1 MRRTTIRCLAATAAA
16 VSLTMSAGCS
26 SGSVDR
32 AGGAAGHH
40 VTVLRLANLIGEPP
54 GQVAAFA
61 DEVRTLSDRGIRVE
75 IRNEWRAGR
84 ADAEALTIDDVR
96 RGRIAMAWVG
106 ARAFDRA
113 GVDTF
118 QPLLAPMLVDSQDLQ
133 AQVFRSGLPAAMLPG
148 LRPLQL
154 HGLAALPGP
163 MRKVLGVDRP
173 FVTAADFKGQVV
185 GVQDSALTAAT
196 MRALGAVTKKEPGG
210 ASLDGLNA
218 YEQQL
223 ASIVGNRYNA
233 TARYVTANLD
243 LWPRPLVIIMGDKT
257 FDRLTPAQ
265 RRVLEQA
272 GKAAVPAAIAET
284 KAEDASAARELCA
297 LGMHFPAAST
307 RELGALRAAV
317 QPVYDK
323 ISQNP
328 ANKAVL
334 DRIVAMKQELGA
346 PPDAVTCSS
355 GTVTAA
361 GIPNG
366 TYRTRLSSSDWAC
379 WFEPLPGVF
388 TMTVGHG
395 AMTLVNPD
403 GQIGYQST
411 YSILRD
417 RITANGPPDVISATW
432 SVHGNTLRFA
442 DVKGPE
448 PGGCDPYVIV
458 WSSHPWTRVVK

>member
-1 MRRTTIRCLAATAAA
+1 MRRTIARGLAATAAA
-16 VSLTMSAGCS
+16 AALTMSAGCS
-26 SGSVDR
+26 AGSVDR
-32 AGGAAGHH
+32 AGGAAGHD

-61 DEVRTLSDRGIRVE
+61 EEVRTLSDGGIRVE
-75 IRNEWRAGR
+75 FSNKWRAGR
-84 ADAEALTIDDVR
+84 PDAEALTIDDVR

-113 GVDTF
+113 GVNSF

-133 AQVFRSGLPAAMLPG
+133 AQVFRSGIPAAMLRG

-154 HGLAALPGP
+154 HGLAVLPGP

-185 GVQDSALTAAT
+185 GVQDSALTNAT
-196 MRALGAVTKKEPGG
+196 MRALGAVTKNEPGG

-223 ASIVGNRYNA
+223 ASIVGNQYNA

-243 LWPRPLVIIMGDKT
+243 LWPRPLVIIMGNTT

-265 RRVLEQA
+265 RTVLEQA
-272 GKAAVPAAIAET
+272 GKAAVPAAVAESQ
-284 KAEDASAARELCA
+284 AEDTSAARELCA
-297 LGMHFPAAST
+297 FGMRFPTASP
-307 RELGALRAAV
+307 RELGGLRAAV
-317 QPVYDK
+317 QPIYDQ
-323 ISQNP
+323 ISKNP

-334 DRIVAMKQELGA
+334 DRIVSIKQELGT
-346 PPDAVTCSS
+346 PPDTVTCP
-355 GTVTAA
+355 GQAATAA
-361 GIPNG
+361 GIPDG

-379 WFEPLPGVF
+379 WNEPQPGVF
-388 TMTVGHG
+388 TVTFRHG
-395 AMTLVNPD
+395 ALTMVGPD

-417 RITANGPPDVISATW
+417 RLTANGPPDVVSATW
-432 SVHGNTLRFA
+432 SVHGTTLRFA

-458 WSSHPWTRVVK
+458 WGSHPWTRVK